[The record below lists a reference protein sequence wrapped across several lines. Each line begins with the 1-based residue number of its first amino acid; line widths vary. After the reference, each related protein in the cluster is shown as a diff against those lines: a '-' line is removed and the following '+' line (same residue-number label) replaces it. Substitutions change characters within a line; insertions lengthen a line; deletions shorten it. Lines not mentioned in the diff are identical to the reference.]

1 MEEKAV
7 LPNGET
13 VFQCCAT
20 LTLIWLSGSALLSCQ
35 PVLKGAADVFGCLCR
50 AKKRCRDGEHAALV
64 PGLWHTGPPSP
75 DSHFSSISFSFPALT
90 FLLGDFLFTLFPF
103 CFCYSPPLRL
113 PLSLFLTSRDKHT
126 HTTHTDSF
134 LSKTHFRSY
143 ECVVWKE
150 SKCSL
155 VYLCFFSPQIHRQDA
170 VLLTSNGFDVFF
182 LIDVS
187 VT

>member
-1 MEEKAV
+1 MVKWKCFAF
-7 LPNGET
+7 LPACSEGGCRCVWLFVPSQET
-13 VFQCCAT
+13 LQGWRACSACSRT
-20 LTLIWLSGSALLSCQ
+20 LAHWTSITWFPLFLSQL
-35 PVLKGAADVFGCLCR
+35 FI
-50 AKKRCRDGEHAALV
+50 
-64 PGLWHTGPPSP
+64 PSI
-75 DSHFSSISFSFPALT
+75 DFPAWR
-90 FLLGDFLFTLFPF
+90 FFFTLFPF

-134 LSKTHFRSY
+134 LSKTYFRSY
-143 ECVVWKE
+143 DCVVWKE

-187 VT
+187 VTWAILAVYDKSAYWLFT

>member
-75 DSHFSSISFSFPALT
+75 DSHFSSVSFSFPALT
-90 FLLGDFLFTLFPF
+90 FLLGDFFLPCFPF
-103 CFCYSPPLRL
+103 VFVILHLYDFHFPCFSQAG
-113 PLSLFLTSRDKHT
+113 TST
-126 HTTHTDSF
+126 HTQHTQ
-134 LSKTHFRSY
+134 THFFQRLISG
-143 ECVVWKE
+143 VMTVWFGKNPNAPLFI
-150 SKCSL
+150 C
-155 VYLCFFSPQIHRQDA
+155 
-170 VLLTSNGFDVFF
+170 VFF
-182 LIDVS
+182 PPKYTDRMLYC
-187 VT
+187 